1 MTQQLA
7 SIAVLVRDYDEAIA
21 FYTGVLGFTLLQ
33 DTRLS
38 EDKRWV
44 RVAPP
49 GPGTT
54 SLLLARARKPDE
66 LAAVGNQGGGRV
78 WLFLHTDDFV
88 RDHAAMKAKGV
99 SFMEEPREEAYGRVA
114 VFSDLYG
121 NRWDL
126 IQPAGPT

>member
-1 MTQQLA
+1 MTQHLA
-7 SIAVLVRDYDEAIA
+7 SIALLVRDYDEAIA
-21 FYTGVLGFTLLQ
+21 YYTGVLGFALLQ

-44 RVAPP
+44 RVAPT